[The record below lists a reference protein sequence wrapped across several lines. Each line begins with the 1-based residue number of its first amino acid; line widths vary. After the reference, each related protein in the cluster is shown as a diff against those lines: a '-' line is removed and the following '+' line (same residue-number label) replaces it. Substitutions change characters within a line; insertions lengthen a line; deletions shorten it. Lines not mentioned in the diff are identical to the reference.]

1 MKRISKILLYVAWVL
16 SYLMC
21 IDVAYNYGALTHCI
35 ACSAPAYV
43 AFFSLIPYAAAI
55 IVCLVISFILKHK
68 SK

>member
-1 MKRISKILLYVAWVL
+1 MKIASKILFYIAIAL

-21 IDVAYNYGALTHCI
+21 IDVAYNYAALTYCRG
-35 ACSAPAYV
+35 CSAPAYV

-55 IVCLVISFILKHK
+55 AICLIISFILKRK